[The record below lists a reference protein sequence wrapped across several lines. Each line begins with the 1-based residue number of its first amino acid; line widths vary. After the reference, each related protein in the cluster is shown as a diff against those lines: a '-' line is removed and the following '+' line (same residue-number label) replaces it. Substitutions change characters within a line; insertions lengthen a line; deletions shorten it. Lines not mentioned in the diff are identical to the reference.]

1 MEEVNEERRQ
11 VQSNGRCRYRHSYV
25 IFSILVILAMCY
37 YVIVNENSETWKAT
51 IGVLFQ
57 KTFHNK
63 TSSETLNTVTRGIV
77 SPTTVTRGIVSPT
90 TVTRGIVSPTT
101 VTRGIVSPTTVT
113 RGISAAPWK
122 PPDPY
127 YVAYP
132 HKYSFVIN
140 EPEKCQKENTFV
152 VLIIP
157 VSPGNV
163 AARDAIRSTWG
174 SEKVVADKTV
184 SLLFLIGW
192 PTSEDSEK
200 LQEDLLRESEKHHDI
215 LQSDFWDS
223 YYNLTIKTAVM
234 LEWLSAY
241 CQNAQYAMKI
251 DSDMFLNV
259 KNLVNLL
266 LPAPKQNYMTGL
278 VARNAMVLRDPH
290 SKWYLPITAYSP
302 FHYPPYALGLG
313 YVFSLD
319 LAGKLIEAAQHV
331 KAVYIEDVFVGMC
344 MKHLGI
350 DLTNPPDGSLFNVF
364 PVDYNRCHYSK
375 LIATTTRSLENIVN
389 FWRDLQTPGPY
400 C

>member
-1 MEEVNEERRQ
+1 MEERNAQYGNERDRVTDYGNERDR
-11 VQSNGRCRYRHSYV
+11 VTDYG
-25 IFSILVILAMCY
+25 
-37 YVIVNENSETWKAT
+37 NERDR
-51 IGVLFQ
+51 
-57 KTFHNK
+57 
-63 TSSETLNTVTRGIV
+63 VTDYGNERDR
-77 SPTTVTRGIVSPT
+77 VT
-90 TVTRGIVSPTT
+90 
-101 VTRGIVSPTTVT
+101 
-113 RGISAAPWK
+113 
-122 PPDPY
+122 DY
-127 YVAYP
+127 
-132 HKYSFVIN
+132 
-140 EPEKCQKENTFV
+140 EKCQKENTFV

-174 SEKVVADKTV
+174 SEKVVADKT
-184 SLLFLIGW
+184 
-192 PTSEDSEK
+192 
-200 LQEDLLRESEKHHDI
+200 
-215 LQSDFWDS
+215 
-223 YYNLTIKTAVM
+223 
-234 LEWLSAY
+234 
-241 CQNAQYAMKI
+241 NAQYAMKI

>member
-1 MEEVNEERRQ
+1 MVEVNEERRQ
-11 VQSNGRCRYRHSYV
+11 VQSNGGCRYHHSYV
-25 IFSILVILAMCY
+25 IFTILLIMSLCY
-37 YVIVNENSETWKAT
+37 YVVIYDNSETWKAT
-51 IGVLFQ
+51 VGLLFQ
-57 KTFHNK
+57 KTLHNK
-63 TSSETLNTVTRGIV
+63 TSNESLNAVSRGIASPTTVSRGIV
-77 SPTTVTRGIVSPT
+77 SPTTVS
-90 TVTRGIVSPTT
+90 
-101 VTRGIVSPTTVT
+101 
-113 RGISAAPWK
+113 RGISAEPWK

-132 HKYSFVIN
+132 YKYSFVIN

-174 SEKVVADKTV
+174 TEKVVADKTV
-184 SLLFLIGW
+184 SFLFLIGL
-192 PTSEDSEK
+192 PTSQDSEK
-200 LQEDLLRESEKHHDI
+200 LQEDLLQESEKHYDL

-223 YYNLTIKTAVM
+223 YYNLTIKTVVM

-241 CQNAQYAMKI
+241 CQNAHYAMKI
-251 DSDMFLNV
+251 DSDIFLNV
-259 KNLVNLL
+259 KKLVNML

-278 VARNAMVLRDPH
+278 VARSAMVLRDPH
-290 SKWYLPITAYSP
+290 SKWYLPKTVYSP

-319 LAGKLIEAAQHV
+319 LAGKLIEAAQLV
-331 KAVYIEDVFVGMC
+331 KPVYIEDVYIGMC
-344 MKHLGI
+344 MNHLGI
-350 DLTNPPDGSLFNVF
+350 DLTDPPDGSLFNVF
-364 PVDYNRCHYSK
+364 PVEYNRCRYSK
-375 LIATTTRSLENIVN
+375 LIATTTQSLTNQVN